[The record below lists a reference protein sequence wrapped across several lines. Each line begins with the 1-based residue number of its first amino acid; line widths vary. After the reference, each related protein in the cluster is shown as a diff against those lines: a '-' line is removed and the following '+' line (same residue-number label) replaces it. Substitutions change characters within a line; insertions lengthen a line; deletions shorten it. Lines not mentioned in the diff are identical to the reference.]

1 MMFNAAI
8 KELGEL
14 IRRWLCRL
22 FHGAARQ
29 MYAGGAAYRCRVC
42 YCVWPVPW
50 AVPNRGAGITKLEAG
65 LLPDIPEKA
74 GARPETARQP
84 ARRSWSLSRKF
95 KPEPQKHPAR

>member
-22 FHGAARQ
+22 FHGPARQ

-50 AVPNRGAGITKLEAG
+50 AVPNGGAGKTKLEAG
-65 LLPDIPEKA
+65 LLLYIPERA
-74 GARPETARQP
+74 RARPETGPP